1 MQYVYKIYIL
11 TSFDPFIDILDVII
25 IQFWWLGS
33 VAGSVIQATG
43 KPEFEDG
50 FTLGNDIC

>member
-1 MQYVYKIYIL
+1 MQYIYKIYIL
-11 TSFDPFIDILDVII
+11 TSFDPCIDMLDVF

-50 FTLGNDIC
+50 FILGNDIC